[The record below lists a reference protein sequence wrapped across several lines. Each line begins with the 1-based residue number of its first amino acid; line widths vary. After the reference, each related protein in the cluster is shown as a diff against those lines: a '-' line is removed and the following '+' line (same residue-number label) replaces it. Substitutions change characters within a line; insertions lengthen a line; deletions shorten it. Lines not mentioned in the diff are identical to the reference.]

1 MKPILKKYISES
13 HHIYTIDRPLGF
25 LNIGRFDIFIR
36 FNFDLHD
43 IYYCYCRQEEL
54 IVDVLKELAF
64 VYVKHGIR
72 SRERYLS
79 RERYF
84 NFDEIKG

>member
-13 HHIYTIDRPLGF
+13 HHIYTIDRLLGS
-25 LNIGRFDIFIR
+25 LNIGRLDIFIR

-43 IYYCYCRQEEL
+43 IYYCYRRQEEL
-54 IVDVLKELAF
+54 IVDVLKELVF
-64 VYVKHGIR
+64 VYIKHGIR
-72 SRERYLS
+72 S